1 MHDNVNTKLFVIK
14 QRGRDL
20 FWTCSAEHGSGWNS
34 NNPKQSFSPSELVK
48 EIRRLIDE
56 KWFTDIEV
64 CELIVRGTS
73 GSGEDMCEAQMPSDM
88 DRPKLNRCPTC
99 GRRQ

>member
-1 MHDNVNTKLFVIK
+1 MTTKLFIIK

-20 FWTCSAEHGSGWNS
+20 YWNCSAEHGSGWADG
-34 NNPKQSFSPSELVK
+34 NPKQSFSPSELMK

-64 CELIVRGTS
+64 LELIIRSDGPQC
-73 GSGEDMCEAQMPSDM
+73 EDMTGVKGMTPMRE
-88 DRPKLNRCPTC
+88 RRRCPNC
-99 GRRQ
+99 GERID

>member
-1 MHDNVNTKLFVIK
+1 MDTKLFIIK

-20 FWTCSAEHGSGWNS
+20 FWSCSAEHGSGWTDGK
-34 NNPKQSFSPSELVK
+34 PKQSFSPSELVK

-64 CELIVRGTS
+64 CELILRDGCGPQECRQEVMP
-73 GSGEDMCEAQMPSDM
+73 GEATKST
-88 DRPKLNRCPTC
+88 RCHAC
-99 GRRQ
+99 GKRV